1 MKRMKYRSV
10 HAAVVVAMLAA
21 GALGAATATA
31 QSYPQSY
38 RYWGA
43 HLGANTLDHWDARV
57 DFGGGVAFDG
67 RAELKRGLHGGIQVG
82 HATEHARYELE
93 YERGALRVEQ
103 LALGPVT
110 EAADA
115 RGHYDAVFANAY
127 RTDRLS
133 ESLGTFV
140 GGGIGWG
147 RVKLPDL
154 ALGSFNCR
162 CFGPASKSGFAWQLR
177 AGLEYRVAP
186 GQALSLQYTWLALP
200 APERGGDV
208 AVDYERRRFGALSL
222 GYSRHF

>member
-1 MKRMKYRSV
+1 MKRTMSAAGL
-10 HAAVVVAMLAA
+10 AAVIATGAAAAPAA
-21 GALGAATATA
+21 GPAGAE
-31 QSYPQSY
+31 SY

-43 HLGANTLDHWDARV
+43 HLGANMLDDWNARV
-57 DFGGGVAFDG
+57 DFGAGVAFDG
-67 RAELKRGLHGGIQVG
+67 RAELKRGLHGGLQVG
-82 HATEHARYELE
+82 HATGHARYELE
-93 YERGALRVEQ
+93 YERGALRIER
-103 LALGPVT
+103 LALGPVA

-147 RVKLPDL
+147 RVKLPEL
-154 ALGSFNCR
+154 ALGSVDCR

-177 AGLEYRVAP
+177 AGLAYQLAP
-186 GQALSLQYTWLALP
+186 EHAVSLQYTWLALP
-200 APERGGDV
+200 APERDGGV

-222 GYSRHF
+222 AYSRRF

>member
-1 MKRMKYRSV
+1 MKHIL
-10 HAAVVVAMLAA
+10 HAAVLAVLFAA
-21 GALGAATATA
+21 GSSGAATATE
-31 QSYPQSY
+31 PY
-38 RYWGA
+38 RYWSA

-57 DFGGGVAFDG
+57 DFGAGVAFDG
-67 RAELKRGLHGGIQVG
+67 RAELQRGLHGGVQVG

-93 YERGALRVEQ
+93 YERGALRVER

-110 EAADA
+110 EAADG

-147 RVKLPDL
+147 RVELPEL
-154 ALGSFNCR
+154 RLGSTDCR

-177 AGLEYRVAP
+177 AGLEYRLSPV
-186 GQALSLQYTWLALP
+186 QAVSLQYTWLALP
-200 APERGGDV
+200 APERDDG
-208 AVDYERRRFGALSL
+208 AAADYERRRFGALSL
-222 GYSRHF
+222 AYTRRF